1 MNDQVVHSRD
11 HPGRAEYLYLLILQD
26 YVTSALHHLQTAKE
40 QLCRQLPTT
49 TTTTAGDA
57 LIIRKNNILK
67 DTDYLVESLNLM
79 MVHLSECQQQVR
91 NLVTRP

>member
-1 MNDQVVHSRD
+1 M
-11 HPGRAEYLYLLILQD
+11 LQD
-26 YVTSALHHLQTAKE
+26 YVISALHHMQTAKE
-40 QLCRQLPTT
+40 QLCRLLPTT
-49 TTTTAGDA
+49 AGEA

-91 NLVTRP
+91 DSSQHR